1 MLDALSAAHRIGMVH
16 RDVKP
21 ENVLIGDDG
30 SVKVA
35 DFGLARVTDG
45 GGATAT
51 RGVLMGT
58 VAYVP
63 PELVTNGSAD
73 PRSDVY
79 AAGIVLYEM
88 LTGTVPFRGESAL
101 NIAWQHV
108 NADVPPPSDTIGGL
122 PEALDDLTLHA
133 TRREPG
139 ARPTDAGVFLAELR
153 DVRADLALP
162 LVPPP
167 ARPAEPRKV
176 QPTTAIPRGELL
188 GSTHGTPAAVAEGH
202 RQPGFPRGSAAVP
215 PPTPLAPDSGD
226 ETVAAFHA
234 GPPVRTRR
242 PIRRGPLVLA
252 IVLALGL
259 LAGGAGWYFGVG
271 QYTQAP
277 SVLGKTRADAVHI
290 LAGKGLTARDGA
302 PAYSETVPKGSVAG
316 QSPAPNGRVLRNGT
330 VVLFLSQGPERHAV
344 PKVVGSKRAAAERAI
359 RAATLRPLVRL
370 AYDDKVDKGVVV
382 SATPAAGAQV
392 RRDTVVTLVVSKGPP
407 PVTLPDVTGKSIGEV
422 RATLRR
428 LGLKVS
434 VDEQFDKQTP
444 EGTVMSQRPGPGTVL
459 KGSTVTLVV
468 SKGPPLVQVPD
479 VRGKSFGEAQGIL
492 TGLGFN
498 VAQGFDIPGGDNSVL
513 SQTPGPGTSAPWG
526 STVTL
531 YTF

>member
-1 MLDALSAAHRIGMVH
+1 
-16 RDVKP
+16 
-21 ENVLIGDDG
+21 
-30 SVKVA
+30 
-35 DFGLARVTDG
+35 
-45 GGATAT
+45 
-51 RGVLMGT
+51 
-58 VAYVP
+58 
-63 PELVTNGSAD
+63 
-73 PRSDVY
+73 
-79 AAGIVLYEM
+79 
-88 LTGTVPFRGESAL
+88 
-101 NIAWQHV
+101 
-108 NADVPPPSDTIGGL
+108 
-122 PEALDDLTLHA
+122 
-133 TRREPG
+133 
-139 ARPTDAGVFLAELR
+139 
-153 DVRADLALP
+153 
-162 LVPPP
+162 
-167 ARPAEPRKV
+167 
-176 QPTTAIPRGELL
+176 
-188 GSTHGTPAAVAEGH
+188 
-202 RQPGFPRGSAAVP
+202 
-215 PPTPLAPDSGD
+215 
-226 ETVAAFHA
+226 
-234 GPPVRTRR
+234 
-242 PIRRGPLVLA
+242 
-252 IVLALGL
+252 
-259 LAGGAGWYFGVG
+259 
-271 QYTQAP
+271 
-277 SVLGKTRADAVHI
+277 
-290 LAGKGLTARDGA
+290 
-302 PAYSETVPKGSVAG
+302 
-316 QSPAPNGRVLRNGT
+316 VLRNGT